1 MLSPGRE
8 QGRGAREATYKNSLS
23 GNEAEA
29 WDGCGSRLFR
39 FLFQGAEVE
48 VPVWAVISG
57 VVPFLHACYKAT
69 KCPRCEEVKM
79 RSTQQL

>member
-8 QGRGAREATYKNSLS
+8 QGREVREATYKNSLS

-29 WDGCGSRLFR
+29 WDGCRSRQFR
-39 FLFQGAEVE
+39 FFFFQAAEVE

-57 VVPFLHACYKAT
+57 VIPFLHSCYKAT

-79 RSTQQL
+79 RSTQ